1 MHAKS
6 RTTTIADT
14 CNNICW
20 CTWFDCWRLV
30 SFASW
35 AAEATILCFCYC
47 FFYDMTPIAERVCVC
62 VHYFSR
68 FCLLSAMLMMLSR
81 VVNCI
86 INVCWGR
93 RHIKTK
99 LLICNKS
106 WQVVKLLTYI
116 YNCINTKVHKRK
128 SVCGT
133 KPKDTKEDSYVYLG
147 VWNGST
153 SIYTK
158 IYKCL

>member
-1 MHAKS
+1 MAISSFCLQKYKYIQKVEQQQLLILA
-6 RTTTIADT
+6 TTFVGALGWTADV
-14 CNNICW
+14 W
-20 CTWFDCWRLV
+20 CHLPPELRKRQYFV
-30 SFASW
+30 FVFV
-35 AAEATILCFCYC
+35 IV
-47 FFYDMTPIAERVCVC
+47 FYDMTPIAERVCVC

-147 VWNGST
+147 V
-153 SIYTK
+153 
-158 IYKCL
+158 